1 MCLLSAILLIS
12 CNKTEPSKDP
22 HAGGQMP
29 PGMGGQQMPPGMG
42 GAQPG
47 AGMAEEGS
55 KSTVKVNGNILELEN
70 VQLTTPASWVNEK
83 PTSSM
88 RAVQYFLKDDEE
100 TTIVGS
106 YFGKRDEMVDAN
118 IQRWK
123 DQFSKTEKTDK
134 VELSGGQVIMVSLT
148 GTYMKKA
155 SMMSEEFTEA
165 PNYMMLAAI
174 VKTNNGPYFFK
185 MVGPKSTLS
194 NELASF
200 KKFLASYKVK

>member
-1 MCLLSAILLIS
+1 MKLLTMCLLSAILLIS
-12 CNKTEPSKDP
+12 CNKTEPPKDP
-22 HAGGQMP
+22 HAGG
-29 PGMGGQQMPPGMG
+29 QMPPGMG

-47 AGMAEEGS
+47 AGMAEEGP
-55 KSTVKVNGNILELEN
+55 KSNVKVTGNILELEN
-70 VQLTTPASWVNEK
+70 VKLTTPDSWVNEK

-88 RAVQYFLKDDEE
+88 RAVQYFLKNDEE
-100 TTIVGS
+100 ITIVGS

-134 VELSGGQVIMVSLT
+134 VELSGGQVIMVTIT
-148 GTYMKKA
+148 GTFMKKA
-155 SMMSEEFTEA
+155 SMMSEEFSEVT
-165 PNYMMLAAI
+165 NYMMLAAI

-194 NELASF
+194 DELASF
-200 KKFLASYKVK
+200 KKFLASYSVK